1 MHPAKNLLVHLRL
14 PFQLVLAPF
23 MLFGAAL
30 SHGTLRAPTFA
41 LAFVILH
48 VCIYGGTT
56 AYNSHYDKDEG
67 PIGGMEHPPK
77 AGPWLLPGGIAI
89 QIVGL
94 ALAPLVS
101 WGFFATCLAFAVLG
115 VLYSRPVPRLKG
127 RPWPS
132 LFTVMVGQGMLGEI
146 AGACAVTAPAFR
158 AELLLGV
165 LGAALLVGGLYPISQ
180 VFQMEEDRARGDRT
194 LALLLGHRGT
204 VILASALFCLGAGSL
219 ALSAWAAGRR
229 ADALGFAL
237 APVPMIAL
245 ARWACA
251 PAGNGFR
258 RVTLLQVGAGVGFGL
273 YAALRLTQGG

>member
-1 MHPAKNLLVHLRL
+1 MHPAKNFLVHLRL

-30 SHGTLRAPTFA
+30 SHGTLRASTFA

-56 AYNSHYDKDEG
+56 AYNTHYDRDEG
-67 PIGGMEHPPK
+67 PVGGMEHPPE

-89 QIVGL
+89 QVAGL
-94 ALAPLVS
+94 AVAPLVS
-101 WGFFATCLAFAVLG
+101 WGFFLTCLAFAILG

-132 LFTVMVGQGMLGEI
+132 LFAVMVGQGMLGAI
-146 AGACAVTAPAFR
+146 AGASAVSAPAFR
-158 AELLLGV
+158 AELGLGV

-194 LALLLGHRGT
+194 LALLLGPRGT
-204 VILASALFCLGAGSL
+204 VLLACALFCLGAGSL
-219 ALSAWAAGRR
+219 SLSAWAAGRPV
-229 ADALGFAL
+229 DAIGFAL

-251 PAGNGFR
+251 PHGNGFR

-273 YAALRLTQGG
+273 YAALRLSVGG

>member
-30 SHGTLRAPTFA
+30 SHGKLRAPTFA

-67 PIGGMEHPPK
+67 PIGGLEHPPA

-89 QIVGL
+89 QAVGL

-101 WGFFATCLAFAVLG
+101 WGFFFTCLAFAILG

-132 LFTVMVGQGMLGEI
+132 LFTVMVGQGMLGAI
-146 AGACAVTAPAFR
+146 AGACAVSAPAFR
-158 AELLLGV
+158 AELGLGV
-165 LGAALLVGGLYPISQ
+165 LGASLLVGGLYPISQ

-204 VILASALFCLGAGSL
+204 VVLASALFCLGAGSL
-219 ALSAWAAGRR
+219 SLSAWAAGRGV
-229 ADALGFAL
+229 DAIGFAL
-237 APVPMIAL
+237 APFPMIAL

-251 PAGNGFR
+251 QEGNGFR
-258 RVTLLQVGAGVGFGL
+258 RVTLLQLGAGVGFGL
-273 YAALRLTQGG
+273 YAALRLSSGS

>member
-1 MHPAKNLLVHLRL
+1 MHPAKNFLIHLRL

-41 LAFVILH
+41 LAFFILH

-67 PIGGMEHPPK
+67 PVGGMEHPPE
-77 AGPWLLPGGIAI
+77 AGPWLLPGGLAI
-89 QIVGL
+89 QVVGL
-94 ALAPLVS
+94 ALAPFVS
-101 WGFFATCLAFAVLG
+101 WGFFATCFLFAILG

-132 LFTVMVGQGMLGEI
+132 LFTVMVGQGMLGEV
-146 AGACAVTAPAFR
+146 AGAFSVTAPVFG

-204 VILASALFCLGAGSL
+204 VILASLLFCLGTGSL
-219 ALSAWAAGRR
+219 ALSAFAAGRNV
-229 ADALGFAL
+229 DALGFAL

-251 PAGNGFR
+251 PAANGFR

-273 YAALRLTQGG
+273 YAALRLTAGG